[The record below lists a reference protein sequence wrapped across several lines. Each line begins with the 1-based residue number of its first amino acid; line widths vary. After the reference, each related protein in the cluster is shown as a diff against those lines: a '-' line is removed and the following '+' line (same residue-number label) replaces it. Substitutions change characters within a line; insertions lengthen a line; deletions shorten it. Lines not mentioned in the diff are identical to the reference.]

1 MVIYFGIML
10 MVKQILPDMRFI
22 LIKNDFIN
30 RTKPKALLLEGQRY
44 AFSEYCIQQNNLIA
58 VTVEK

>member
-22 LIKNDFIN
+22 LIKMILSIEPNQ
-30 RTKPKALLLEGQRY
+30 KLCY
-44 AFSEYCIQQNNLIA
+44 
-58 VTVEK
+58 

>member
-1 MVIYFGIML
+1 M
-10 MVKQILPDMRFI
+10 
-22 LIKNDFIN
+22 LIKMILSIEPNQSFI
-30 RTKPKALLLEGQRY
+30 LEGQRY